1 MVNFNKHFTL
11 KNFFCFNF
19 QASLWYE
26 CSPSLYYTSAQ
37 WPCLETCDH
46 LQKKNLNIQRSSS
59 LTTILCPSRF
69 LLGHYVYTSFLI
81 LLKLPSIPGTL
92 HIFPIAL
99 SSTFNFFL
107 IQLKQHGPS
116 LQTLL
121 TTSSPLLD
129 PLYFFVLKWH
139 EPKHAI
145 KILAF
150 YSPIFSLT
158 NVHGGCHT
166 ITRMNAIM
174 NP

>member
-1 MVNFNKHFTL
+1 MSWN
-11 KNFFCFNF
+11 
-19 QASLWYE
+19 LW
-26 CSPSLYYTSAQ
+26 SPA
-37 WPCLETCDH
+37 
-46 LQKKNLNIQRSSS
+46 KKNLNIQRSSS
-59 LTTILCPSRF
+59 LTTILCPSRS

-81 LLKLPSIPGTL
+81 LLKLPSIPGTI

-116 LQTLL
+116 LQTPL

-174 NP
+174 NPWSSSLSQLSNWLGNLSSFSMSSLLRALITSSPSCLF